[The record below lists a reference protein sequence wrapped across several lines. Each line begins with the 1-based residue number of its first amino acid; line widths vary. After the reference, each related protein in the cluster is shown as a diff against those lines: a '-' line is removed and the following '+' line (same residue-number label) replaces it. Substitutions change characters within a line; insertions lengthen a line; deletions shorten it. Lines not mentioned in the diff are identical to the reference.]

1 MWQLQVPAPELVART
16 LLVYAILL
24 VALRVFGKREVGQFT
39 LFDLTLILLA
49 ANALQPA
56 ITGPDASIPGAVII
70 IATIFLAN
78 RLVAELRGRV
88 PFVRRVLEFQATT
101 IGRDDA
107 WLPDTLRREG
117 LDDEDLEAALREHG
131 LDSITEVKLATLEQ
145 DGSISI
151 VPDDGPNVSI
161 RAHRRRYRRR
171 QGG

>member
-1 MWQLQVPAPELVART
+1 MWQLGVPAPELIART
-16 LLVYAILL
+16 ILVYAILFA
-24 VALRVFGKREVGQFT
+24 ALRLFGKREVGQFT
-39 LFDLTLILLA
+39 LFDLALILLA

-70 IATIFLAN
+70 VATIFLVN

-101 IGRDDA
+101 IGRGGA
-107 WLPDTLRREG
+107 WLPEALQQEG

-131 LDSITEVKLATLEQ
+131 LDSIAEVKLATLEQ

-151 VPDDGPNVSI
+151 VPVDGASVRI
-161 RAHRRRYRRR
+161 RAHRRQYRRR
-171 QGG
+171 PGG